1 MIALSHLIRWSGM
14 AFIVSSIMLVIST
27 ALHPN
32 IFESSLSKVVLDTP
46 WWTAIHI
53 LLFIS
58 TVLALLGVAGLYL
71 AKVEKTG
78 VLGLVGFLMAFVGLI
93 AMAAVALIEAF
104 VMPALATSTPA
115 ALSWDGQFFTNVT
128 YLGGALGV
136 CYLAGFVLLGVA
148 TFRAGIFS
156 RWAALLLAVG
166 TLLSAIFEGPFV
178 PFLGIASVLVLAVG
192 QAWLGYEL
200 CADRAAAPAN
210 SEFGMR
216 NAE

>member
-1 MIALSHLIRWSGM
+1 MIALSNLIRWSGM

-71 AKVEKTG
+71 AQIEKTG

-104 VMPALATSTPA
+104 VMPA
-115 ALSWDGQFFTNVT
+115 
-128 YLGGALGV
+128 
-136 CYLAGFVLLGVA
+136 
-148 TFRAGIFS
+148 
-156 RWAALLLAVG
+156 
-166 TLLSAIFEGPFV
+166 
-178 PFLGIASVLVLAVG
+178 
-192 QAWLGYEL
+192 
-200 CADRAAAPAN
+200 
-210 SEFGMR
+210 
-216 NAE
+216 